1 MVGRC
6 CVRTVHAAPVS
17 MPAQL
22 EDFHIWAGR
31 CPASGTISKER
42 FLYAL
47 TEYFNITQE
56 RAALHWQ
63 ATPKQTLWNTEW
75 AELTVTAQLGKIT
88 TEQPLA
94 GQGKL
99 WQRFYV
105 EASFQLDKRI
115 CLSAGESHPC

>member
-1 MVGRC
+1 MVGRVS
-6 CVRTVHAAPVS
+6 VRTVHAAPVS
-17 MPAQL
+17 TPAQL
-22 EDFHIWAGR
+22 ADFHIWAGR
-31 CPASGTISKER
+31 CPACGTISKER

-47 TEYFNITQE
+47 TKYCNITPE

-75 AELTVTAQLGKIT
+75 AELTITAQLSKIT

-99 WQRFYV
+99 WQRFFV
-105 EASFQLDKRI
+105 EASWLKV
-115 CLSAGESHPC
+115 